1 MQRFILVRTF
11 HSLIALWVISIIVFA
26 LIRASGSPADA
37 LLDSEWMSAEQM
49 EAMEEYWGVNDPL
62 LDQYFSYLGK
72 IVTGDFGESFTHQG
86 YTVRELIA
94 NRFPNT
100 LQLAGVAM
108 LLSVVMAVPI
118 GVLSALKKDT
128 PTDFAGKIVA
138 LLGQSLPSFWTGIVL
153 IWIFAVK
160 LGWVPTSGK
169 GGIDH
174 MILPGITLGWFSV
187 AALMRLI
194 RSSMLEN
201 LDSEYV
207 KLARIKGIREWKV
220 VWKHCLRNAAIAPL
234 TYFGVFSAAIL
245 TGSIITE
252 TVFAWPGMGAL
263 ILQGVRDRD
272 YAVVQT
278 VTLFFAFMF
287 IGANLLV
294 DILYAY
300 LDPRIRYR

>member
-72 IVTGDFGESFTHQG
+72 IVTGNFGDSFTHQG

-94 NRFPNT
+94 DRFPNT
-100 LQLAGVAM
+100 LQLAGIAM
-108 LLSVVMAVPI
+108 LLSVAMAVPI

-128 PTDFAGKIVA
+128 PADFGGKIVA

-187 AALMRLI
+187 AALMRLV

-245 TGSIITE
+245 TGSIIIE

>member
-72 IVTGDFGESFTHQG
+72 IVTGDFGDSFTHQG

-94 NRFPNT
+94 DRFPNT
-100 LQLAGVAM
+100 LQLAGIAM

-128 PTDFAGKIVA
+128 PADFGGKIVA

-187 AALMRLI
+187 AALMRLV

>member
-72 IVTGDFGESFTHQG
+72 IVTGNFGESFTHQG

-100 LQLAGVAM
+100 LQLAGIAM

-128 PTDFAGKIVA
+128 PTDFGGKIVA

>member
-187 AALMRLI
+187 AALMRLV